1 MTLLDTPDTGGF
13 SIASEAYAGAMI
25 RLVPGAFVRHPGR
38 PDWGLGQVQSV
49 IGPRVTVNFENA
61 GKLMINAA
69 AVALEPVEP
78 PGAEPEDET

>member
-1 MTLLDTPDTGGF
+1 V
-13 SIASEAYAGAMI
+13 I

-78 PGAEPEDET
+78 PGDDPEDAA